1 MLMKKPVLDCLLI
14 SVVLGSIA
22 SASPS
27 PQDGGQPS
35 PTKKAISPR
44 VSECALT
51 LEKKTIKPLS
61 TQTPWVDEHLF
72 GDLRI
77 SLDGGKINALGL
89 SDRKKIWST
98 VTPGNL
104 SVRCWSAAAS
114 IAYLGGY
121 LQGRWGALELENPPR
136 IRRLNVQTG
145 KWLEDLPIGVVG
157 KADAGTK
164 EIISSVL
171 AGEKGVLV
179 LSLIVQA
186 EGDEKL
192 VGYRVTRFAPGTV
205 KPLWSK
211 RFASVGA
218 RPRPG
223 AYLLASAQPNQAAP
237 AIQHLSWVDDTLL
250 VCAGDVQD
258 LLCLDEKTGEKRWW
272 FKKIW
277 TQKRG
282 FIGPSVWQHTLGGA
296 RRAGDNQDPRQVAE
310 DRAADAKASDAEVK
324 GGAIIGGPVVVPR
337 DFKNGGKGKTIFVA
351 AARMPDDHFA
361 GYLADALVYE
371 MSLDGALLAMAQL
384 PRLVNGG
391 RFRIQPD
398 GVVWACQENAFVK
411 VACSSLRGF
420 GMGMGPGGPDLVA
433 RIDWYRQLD
442 YDEPEAWLSADKS
455 GDPVALGSDWS
466 VRQLAGGH
474 ILRRDDGVYHFPLAL
489 VDLKTGLHR
498 SMMLDVPFDGTV
510 FLRASN
516 FSFNGKS
523 THVKGPY
530 LLAITQLRIE
540 KDRLRVTLGME
551 NWSAVVDF
559 SMDEFLRP

>member
-1 MLMKKPVLDCLLI
+1 MIMNKPVLACLLI
-14 SVVLGSIA
+14 SAVLGGITSA
-22 SASPS
+22 SAA
-27 PQDGGQPS
+27 PQDREQPS
-35 PTKKAISPR
+35 PKKEMISPR

-51 LEKKTIKPLS
+51 LGKSTFKPLS
-61 TQTPWVDEHLF
+61 TQTPWVDEHLV
-72 GDLRI
+72 GNLRI
-77 SLDGGKINALGL
+77 ALVGHKITALGV
-89 SDRKKIWST
+89 SDRKEIWSA
-98 VTPGNL
+98 VTPDKL
-104 SVRCWSAAAS
+104 HVRWWGADAS
-114 IAYLGGY
+114 IAYLG
-121 LQGRWGALELENPPR
+121 RPEVENPPR
-136 IRRLNVQTG
+136 IRRLNIQTG
-145 KWLEDLPIGVVG
+145 KWLEDLLIGAEG

-164 EIISSVL
+164 EEISSVL

-186 EGDEKL
+186 GGDEKL
-192 VGYRVTRFAPGTV
+192 IGYRVTRFAPGAV

-237 AIQHLSWVDDTLL
+237 AIQHLNWFDDTLL

-258 LLCLDEKTGEKRWW
+258 LVCLEEKTGEKLWW
-272 FKKIW
+272 FNKIW

-282 FIGPSVWQHTLGGA
+282 FMGPSVWQHTLGGA
-296 RRAGDNQDPRQVAE
+296 TRADNHQNPRQVAE
-310 DRAADAKASDAEVK
+310 DGAADEKAGDAEVK
-324 GGAIIGGPVVVPR
+324 GGAIIGGPVIVSR
-337 DFKNGGKGKTIFVA
+337 DFKNGGKAKSIFVV

-371 MSLDGALLAMAQL
+371 MSPYGSLLAMAQL

-391 RFRIQPD
+391 QFCIQPN

-411 VACSSLRGF
+411 VACNSFPLIR
-420 GMGMGPGGPDLVA
+420 GMGPGGPDLVA
-433 RIDWYRQLD
+433 RVDWYRQLD
-442 YDEPEAWLSADKS
+442 YDEPEPWLIADKA
-455 GDPVALGSDWS
+455 GDPVALSSDWS

-474 ILRRDDGVYHFPLAL
+474 ILRRVDSVYQFPLAL
-489 VDLKTGLHR
+489 VDLKAGVHR

-510 FLRASN
+510 FLRPSN

-540 KDRLRVTLGME
+540 RDRLRVTLGME
-551 NWSAVVDF
+551 SWSAVVDF
-559 SMDEFLRP
+559 SMDELLKP